1 MKNYDLAR
9 TAYNAY
15 CVQTGGKSLVSG
27 DRLPDFW
34 ELRVEIQDAWWA
46 AADAVAQQMANALQ
60 RVR

>member
-15 CVQTGGKSLVSG
+15 CKQTGGLSLVSG
-27 DRLPDFW
+27 ERLPDFW
-34 ELRVEIQDAWWA
+34 ELRQEIQDAWWA
-46 AADAVAQQMANALQ
+46 AADAVAQSMVGALQ